1 MVRCGF
7 LNGPSILFLTCTVTT
22 DYLNLCCDVG
32 ESGRVSSER
41 ETMFMLGGGEL
52 DPGYGWDR
60 LEMARLAGLPVVVA
74 GVGLSLLG
82 RLPAQAGM
90 AKRALEINSE
100 YNDFLFLPVQ
110 EIELRENRVN
120 LFVLCLFF
128 YCFRITNRWNSF
140 LTNLERFQN

>member
-1 MVRCGF
+1 MV
-7 LNGPSILFLTCTVTT
+7 PIT
-22 DYLNLCCDVG
+22 DAAHVHREMMWRFARYAHFCDVG
-32 ESGRVSSER
+32 ESGRLSSER

-52 DPGYGWDR
+52 VPCYGWDR

-110 EIELRENRVN
+110 K
-120 LFVLCLFF
+120 
-128 YCFRITNRWNSF
+128 
-140 LTNLERFQN
+140 